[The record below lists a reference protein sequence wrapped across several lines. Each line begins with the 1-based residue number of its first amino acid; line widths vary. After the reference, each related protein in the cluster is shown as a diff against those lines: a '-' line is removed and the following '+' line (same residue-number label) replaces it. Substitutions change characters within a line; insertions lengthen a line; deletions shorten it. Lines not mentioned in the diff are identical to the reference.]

1 MIIALDGPA
10 ASGKGT
16 LGRAVARHYGL
27 LYLDTGSLYR
37 AVARDVVAGGGN
49 PEDAEAAADAA
60 RQLDRETLDDPALR
74 DPETG
79 AAASLVAAHPAV
91 RQALLEYQRTIAASP
106 EGAVIDGRDI
116 GTVVCPDA
124 DVKLFVTASAEER
137 ARRRHAELEAAG
149 EDESYDQ
156 VLAEILKRD
165 QRDSAR
171 AISPLKPAQDA
182 HLLDTTDLGI
192 EAAFKAAVE
201 LIDAATESAGR
212 AV

>member
-37 AVARDVVAGGGN
+37 AVARDVISNGGN
-49 PEDAEAAADAA
+49 PENAETAADAA
-60 RQLDRETLDDPALR
+60 RQLDRETLGDPALR
-74 DPETG
+74 DAETG
-79 AAASLVAAHPAV
+79 AAASLVASHPAV
-91 RQALLEYQRTIAASP
+91 RQALLDYQRTVAATP

-149 EDESYDQ
+149 SGESYDQ
-156 VLAEILKRD
+156 VLAEILERD
-165 QRDSAR
+165 KRDSAR

-201 LIDAATESAGR
+201 LIDAATVSAGH
-212 AV
+212 A